1 MKFHSTHG
9 TSVTLSGN
17 KTLANRAEG
26 IFCNGM
32 TFGDQQVKV
41 NQKVC
46 VELSTSTSWSGA
58 LGIGLTTNNPSKINQ
73 SELPRFAFRNLVEK
87 DGYWIRA
94 VAEKWIKEK
103 SKLIVYLSSSG
114 ALQLFIDGDYK
125 GAWVTNI
132 PTDKQL
138 WVVVDIYGNTTGAK
152 LVKPDEAPKEILAR
166 GPDAVMAYEE
176 ACTSG
181 TKVIY
186 RSRLMLVG
194 QDRVGKTSLKKS
206 LIGLEHNVNEEAT
219 DGIDLSFSCSFNLS
233 QKSEWQSAIS
243 GNKNHQE
250 QCNRDQS
257 ESIGEYDSIEE
268 EYNYGLAEN
277 IIKEMTKQKTHVRAK
292 VSSRDSLRILS
303 LGRKN
308 DKEKQNIKNIPSSN
322 TDHPILNETIK
333 DVPERVIE
341 LLQDMLEQQ
350 EACLPSGK
358 IPKNSKDSKVGT
370 PEEPVT
376 KKEAVQK
383 VTLNIWD
390 FAGQSAYYT
399 AHQVFLTFRAVY
411 IIVFN
416 LCLDLNDGDN
426 EMSTLDYMD
435 YWLKTIHAQISDN
448 TRSQVDNTRLS
459 PPVFIV
465 GTHRNSLASDQEIQE
480 MMVEE
485 KFTVIQEF
493 LVDKPYTEHIITPFI
508 AVENNLDTGVDD
520 QIGFLKQKIQE
531 VAGEESYMGET
542 VPLKWLKFEQE
553 VLKLVEQGTSYAS
566 FDQVMEV
573 ANTIG
578 INTKKEFETMLEFYH
593 DLGVILYYGGSGSL
607 DSLLCNTIILK
618 PQWLVD
624 MFKRIVTAKPPNDKW
639 NLSKDKWKML
649 NEKGKLDES
658 LIDSLWKDVIDDKP
672 LLLGLMEKFDLICEC
687 LSIESEVGCTGKTK
701 SRLFYIPSRLV
712 NSLHS
717 NTDQTLYKPHPKHA
731 VFYFNFNKY
740 LPEGLYHRIITRTIR
755 WCQES
760 TGKEPH
766 SMTRNAVRFYL
777 DPEHDFVLELLPR
790 KLYSIKVV
798 LIRVTDIN
806 EQPDTET
813 EEKDEEIEEK
823 VYIPNISVCAKL
835 RNYLE
840 STLFELKEIW
850 MKRMVYS
857 TCIQCP
863 CDKLCSLHG
872 NQKCQNVNCLHFL
885 NLDECL
891 TSKVVCCD
899 YRRVKTNNIQ
909 IFFPQ
914 PSLLGLQGNILP
926 QIDIEKGNMEK
937 YNDQLPVWIKGA
949 AKLLSSGDE
958 NQDWMALSKLMGY
971 KEEQRDNL
979 MDNINPALALLA
991 DWIHAGGNT
1000 GLAVDML
1007 IGYLEKL
1014 NRDDVID
1021 VIHTG
1026 RADSTQEPPQV
1037 FISYQWDIQDE
1048 VSLLRDKLEKSG
1060 FSCWMDIGQMGGG
1073 DQLSVKIDSGVRQCK
1088 VFLSCL
1094 TPKYI
1099 ISHHCNRELS
1109 LADLLKKPVIPIMFE
1124 SVSWPPPGGMS
1135 LIFSQLVYIQM
1146 KGVGGHGGSGIH
1158 ADLNDKYRE
1167 IIHKVMMFAQPDL
1180 NKYFENE
1187 PVLCSP
1193 DEEEDTQSRYSR
1205 DSHERLLQDIAE
1217 RFSARNLNLTRAYLP
1232 PTIPQPVDNDRD
1244 NDQRVQQQVHVS
1256 KCSVCILL

>member
-1 MKFHSTHG
+1 
-9 TSVTLSGN
+9 
-17 KTLANRAEG
+17 
-26 IFCNGM
+26 M

-233 QKSEWQSAIS
+233 QRSEWQSAIS
-243 GNKNHQE
+243 GNNNNQE

-277 IIKEMTKQKTHVRAK
+277 IIKEMAKQKTNVRAK

-308 DKEKQNIKNIPSSN
+308 DKEKQNIKNTPSSN
-322 TDHPILNETIK
+322 TDHPILNETIN

-520 QIGFLKQKIQE
+520 QIDFLKQKIQE

-712 NSLHS
+712 KSLHS
-717 NTDQTLYKPHPKHA
+717 NTDQTLYKPHPNHA

-740 LPEGLYHRIITRTIR
+740 LPEGLYHRIITRTIH
-755 WCQES
+755 WCQDS

-766 SMTRNAVRFYL
+766 SMTKDAVRFYL

-798 LIRVTDIN
+798 LIRVTDMN

-823 VYIPNISVCAKL
+823 VFIPNISVCAKL

-872 NQKCQNVNCLHFL
+872 KQKCQDVNCLHFL

-909 IFFPQ
+909 NFFPQ
-914 PSLLGLQGNILP
+914 PSPLGLQGNILP
-926 QIDIEKGNMEK
+926 QKDIEKGNMEK

-958 NQDWMALSKLMGY
+958 NKDWMALSKLMGY

-1007 IGYLEKL
+1007 IG
-1014 NRDDVID
+1014 I
-1021 VIHTG
+1021 
-1026 RADSTQEPPQV
+1026 
-1037 FISYQWDIQDE
+1037 
-1048 VSLLRDKLEKSG
+1048 
-1060 FSCWMDIGQMGGG
+1060 
-1073 DQLSVKIDSGVRQCK
+1073 
-1088 VFLSCL
+1088 LSCL

-1187 PVLCSP
+1187 PVLYSP

-1244 NDQRVQQQVHVS
+1244 NDQHVQQQSQQVHVS